1 MNSLGCDNLRVLVND
16 LFKTNYSKRLRQP
29 YGDLRHTVHQKHH
42 NLISK
47 ILKFQKICRVPDH
60 FPLCF
65 PDYFLTVNR
74 IGSVF
79 EKLVLKNAAQLVSV
93 SNGLLKRDLRSPSTA
108 RTLDRSIARSLAR
121 SLARSSLAHPLS
133 RSVARSIGR
142 SVARSLGRS
151 AARSL
156 GLSFVRSLG
165 RSLARS
171 LDRLIARS
179 LGRLVDRSIDRS
191 FHRSIARS
199 LGHSL
204 ASKNP
209 PSVWAVGYWQ
219 LVIGYWLLVI
229 GYWLLAIGYWLL
241 PTYSISFGL
250 ALSPTLVIPK

>member
-179 LGRLVDRSIDRS
+179 LGRSVS
-191 FHRSIARS
+191 RS
-199 LGHSL
+199 LSL
-204 ASKNP
+204 GLEP
-209 PSVWAVGYWQ
+209 PH
-219 LVIGYWLLVI
+219 WLCELQWTV
-229 GYWLLAIGYWLL
+229 
-241 PTYSISFGL
+241 FGRL
-250 ALSPTLVIPK
+250 CFVKVDITQNSRRTWHGITFAQVAQNH